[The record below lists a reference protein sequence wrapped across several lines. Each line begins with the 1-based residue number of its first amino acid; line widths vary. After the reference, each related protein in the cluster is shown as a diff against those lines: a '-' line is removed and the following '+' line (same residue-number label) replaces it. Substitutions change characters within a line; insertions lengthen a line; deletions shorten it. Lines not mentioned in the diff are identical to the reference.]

1 LGQKDY
7 EEFVCRVTASWPEWK
22 KSFLVG
28 GPIMT
33 AEKMI
38 RMAENLSEDQ
48 LYAGLTILSNGA
60 VSTLHM
66 HQIDRNDGEIFRTL
80 TGELEW
86 QRMVTWGWSP
96 LWNPGSTSKELEDA
110 IHNFVYDG
118 ENTDISLLLDPTIEH
133 EWTKGP
139 GKDLFDRFKEK
150 FKDTICKGPD
160 CPYTKMEKGLIGQ
173 ADLPATIVATLVAS
187 GVAVSTFWIP
197 ILVYF
202 ALLLVKTG
210 LKMYCEV

>member
-1 LGQKDY
+1 MS
-7 EEFVCRVTASWPEWK
+7 RVED
-22 KSFLVG
+22 LV
-28 GPIMT
+28 
-33 AEKMI
+33 KQ
-38 RMAENLSEDQ
+38 AENLSEDQ

-60 VSTLHM
+60 MSVLHT
-66 HQIDRNDGEIFRTL
+66 HQIDRNDGEIFRAL

-86 QRMVTWGWSP
+86 QRMVTWSWSP
-96 LWNPGSTSKELEDA
+96 LWNPGSSNKALEDA
-110 IHNFVYDG
+110 IHDFHYDG
-118 ENTDISLLLDPTIEH
+118 ENTDISFLMDPSIEH

-139 GKDLFDRFKEK
+139 GKDLFELFKKK

-160 CPYTKMEKGLIGQ
+160 SPYTKMEKGLVGQ
-173 ADLPATIVATLVAS
+173 ADLPAVIVATLIAS
-187 GVAVSTFWIP
+187 GIAISTFWIP